1 MEKRKTWYC
10 NSCEHHH
17 YEGVPCPKV
26 TAREKLIKSL
36 TEEDVVNNPS
46 HYQIGGLEIEALD
59 VIRGVLSHDQYIGY
73 LRGNILKYQ
82 MRANKKND
90 EEDLR
95 KANYYSR
102 ELDIFLDGK
111 YD

>member
-1 MEKRKTWYC
+1 MTTKLTWFC
-10 NSCEHHH
+10 HACDH
-17 YEGVPCPKV
+17 YHFSSEPCPKIA
-26 TAREKLIKSL
+26 AREKVIK
-36 TEEDVVNNPS
+36 EDVVNNPS
-46 HYQIGGLEIEALD
+46 HYQIGGLEVEALD

-82 MRANKKND
+82 MRANKKNN